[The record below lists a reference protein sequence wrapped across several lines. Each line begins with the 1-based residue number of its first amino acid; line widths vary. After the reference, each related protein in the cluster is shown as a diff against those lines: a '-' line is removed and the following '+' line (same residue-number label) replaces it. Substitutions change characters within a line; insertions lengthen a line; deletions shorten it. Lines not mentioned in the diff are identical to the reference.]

1 MAVTKW
7 AGFFR
12 LAQVP
17 PLSLRSD
24 GRPVLPENG
33 IVTDQR
39 ASPINI
45 KIQPIGASAADL
57 SLSRSHTGS

>member
-12 LAQVP
+12 LGQAP
-17 PLSLRSD
+17 SLSLRSD

-39 ASPINI
+39 ASP
-45 KIQPIGASAADL
+45 
-57 SLSRSHTGS
+57 R